1 MMNNFQQN
9 ITPEEIEKLPLNQF
23 EGEIVLIEKPEQ
35 IDAAIDEL
43 RNTRYLGFDTET
55 RPSFKKGQ
63 QNQNKVALLQLSTG
77 EKAYL
82 FRVNKI
88 GLPKQLVRILE
99 DVSITKIGLA
109 INDDLKILKKITRF
123 KEKGFVDL
131 APYSSENFDIECNGL
146 KKLTAIILGFRIS
159 KSQQLSNWENDQL
172 TEAQKI
178 YAATDAWVCYEIYTK
193 LRETE

>member
-1 MMNNFQQN
+1 MNNFQQN

-35 IDAAIDEL
+35 IDEAIDEL

-88 GLPKQLVRILE
+88 GLPKQLVSILE
-99 DVSITKIGLA
+99 DASITKIGLA
-109 INDDLKILKKITRF
+109 INDDLKI
-123 KEKGFVDL
+123 V
-131 APYSSENFDIECNGL
+131 
-146 KKLTAIILGFRIS
+146 
-159 KSQQLSNWENDQL
+159 
-172 TEAQKI
+172 
-178 YAATDAWVCYEIYTK
+178 
-193 LRETE
+193 